1 VTLAFW
7 VPGVIVPGDRA
18 VYVRSADKGALL
30 EVLDQKGSPCPRIVV
45 VQPNGESALPLLQ
58 FLQSAA
64 DRQAPAWLMSELK
77 NTAAAKV
84 HQNEN
89 KPLLEICRRNP
100 KLDQLKA
107 VRFDSVGTE
116 VRPLLQAA
124 RDVVVSLSICNAAT
138 LIRATEALEAAVRVQ
153 STASFVRYNPLTARL
168 AQFLRDLGERLIL
181 PMEQGILYVH
191 HNNDTARR
199 NWWRAQS
206 TLLEVCINLRSDLRT
221 IGAPE
226 IPPVVARMEAWL
238 TAIIAQIKR
247 LALTIG
253 GNHQVVFET
262 ASAWFAAAALR
273 HIECAHAGWGILF
286 LHRAV
291 EWLMMAIA
299 ADRGLMDFTR
309 AGGRYKSQY
318 LGPNEVMGFRAH
330 MTVLESYIS
339 SKGVMDLFEELNA
352 WRNMLPYTHHMTV
365 ARDIDAYTMMSKTV
379 DALPGFSG
387 SRSWITALQVFA
399 AVAPLEIEDLLD
411 PDGLL
416 RSSALIVG

>member
-1 VTLAFW
+1 
-7 VPGVIVPGDRA
+7 
-18 VYVRSADKGALL
+18 
-30 EVLDQKGSPCPRIVV
+30 
-45 VQPNGESALPLLQ
+45 
-58 FLQSAA
+58 
-64 DRQAPAWLMSELK
+64 
-77 NTAAAKV
+77 
-84 HQNEN
+84 
-89 KPLLEICRRNP
+89 
-100 KLDQLKA
+100 
-107 VRFDSVGTE
+107 
-116 VRPLLQAA
+116 
-124 RDVVVSLSICNAAT
+124 
-138 LIRATEALEAAVRVQ
+138 
-153 STASFVRYNPLTARL
+153 
-168 AQFLRDLGERLIL
+168 
-181 PMEQGILYVH
+181 
-191 HNNDTARR
+191 
-199 NWWRAQS
+199 
-206 TLLEVCINLRSDLRT
+206 LRT